1 MTKAIASKNSTPE
14 VIEKDVVVLPQSE
27 GLSLIMASDRVR
39 TNAEKKVTHLLAE
52 TAAHGIR
59 AERSLEALV
68 TEYMRV
74 RRMFPAVDSV
84 REILG
89 DDAPDLAGRSP
100 EYKAALKRMNEGA
113 RDDLIA
119 ALRSE
124 GFTAKLAIAHADAE
138 LESLRKSISR
148 GIRIAVEEEARA
160 LLKSD
165 GREAAARFILGH
177 GFGYSG
183 EVPGGAE
190 ARVIQAKSWM
200 LKDGQL
206 QLPEGKVIS
215 ENGRDV
221 VDAVQQGQPQDSSDE
236 VPAGDTADNDIA
248 EKVNGAVVDPN
259 ALINEAVGMLR
270 TAAELIAKNP
280 KGMTKAQRTTHRKN
294 VLSAA
299 RTLIGELEATLS
311 DTANVETGAVTAS

>member
-1 MTKAIASKNSTPE
+1 MTKAIASKSATPE

-39 TNAEKKVTHLLAE
+39 TNAEKKVTSLMAE

-59 AERSLEALV
+59 AERALETLV
-68 TEYMRV
+68 TEYLRV

-84 REILG
+84 KEILG
-89 DDAPDLAGRSP
+89 EDAPDLAGRSP

-113 RDDLIA
+113 RDDLIN
-119 ALRSE
+119 ALRKE
-124 GFTAKLAIAHADAE
+124 GFTVKLATAHADAE
-138 LESLRKSISR
+138 LETVRKSISR

-160 LLKSD
+160 LLKSE
-165 GREAAARFILGH
+165 GREVAARFILGH

-183 EVPGGAE
+183 EVPGGAD
-190 ARVIQAKSWM
+190 ARVIGAKSWS

-236 VPAGDTADNDIA
+236 VPPGQTANDEIA
-248 EKVNGAVVDPN
+248 EIVNGAVVDPN

-270 TAAELIAKNP
+270 TAAKLIAKNP
-280 KGMTKAQRTTHRKN
+280 EGMTKAQRTTHRKN